1 MNGDSLRP
9 RAVDISVDLQFTQLL
24 YETAD
29 CGMVPLPLFL
39 NDALV
44 KILDETRVSLSG
56 KVERLIYIDI
66 PRRNASK
73 SRDEIMSKQSKETKG
88 NCTSAGKV
96 KG

>member
-1 MNGDSLRP
+1 VG
-9 RAVDISVDLQFTQLL
+9 
-24 YETAD
+24 
-29 CGMVPLPLFL
+29 
-39 NDALV
+39 V

-56 KVERLIYIDI
+56 KGERLRYIDI
-66 PRRNASK
+66 RNASK